1 MIVLIDNTKNL
12 KKAYMT
18 PLLVSLL
25 KKKNIEYKIVSDIND
40 VNYVVDNFKK
50 KIKGILLS
58 GGPLCLSDDLA
69 ISLINKNITILLR
82 LKNIPVLGVC
92 FGFQLLCSIYGS
104 KIVKMEEEIQ
114 GKYKL
119 EFDNKSKLF
128 KNMNKKEYLTYQNHK
143 DKVLDKPNGFKIIS
157 MNENNTIEAIENEE
171 EKIYG
176 TQFHPEALEETSEI
190 IYNFIDICYL

>member
-1 MIVLIDNTKNL
+1 MLVLIDNTKNL

-25 KKKNIEYKIVSDIND
+25 EKKNIEFKIVSDIND
-40 VNYVVDNFKK
+40 VNYVVNNFKK
-50 KIKGILLS
+50 KINGVILS

-69 ISLINKNITILLR
+69 MSLINKNITILLR
-82 LKNIPVLGVC
+82 LRDIPILGIC

-114 GKYKL
+114 GEYKL
-119 EFDNKSKLF
+119 KFDNKSKLF
-128 KNMNKKEYLTYQNHK
+128 KNMNKTDYLTYQNHK

-157 MNENNTIEAIENEE
+157 INENNTIEAIENEE

-176 TQFHPEALEETSEI
+176 TQFHPEALEETSQI